1 MGVAK
6 LQQIEFSF
14 LPMPDRSAPHSG
26 YETEWQVAAEALCRE
41 IGLPLKQLVE
51 VRLLQGPI
59 LRGKLRLDSDQLW
72 PKGDQA
78 PLVFR
83 IGETTFGRAEI
94 ESVVRLEGLTETV
107 VDEGNPVRETL

>member
-1 MGVAK
+1 MLK

-14 LPMPDRSAPHSG
+14 SPKPDRPPPDSG
-26 YETEWQVAAEALCRE
+26 YETEWRVAAETLCRE
-41 IGLPLKQLVE
+41 IGLPLKQLVD

-72 PKGDQA
+72 PKGEQA

-83 IGETTFGRAEI
+83 IGQTTFGRAEI
-94 ESVVRLEGLTETV
+94 ESVVRLEVSTETV
-107 VDEGNPVRETL
+107 GDEGNPVSEIL

>member
-1 MGVAK
+1 M
-6 LQQIEFSF
+6 
-14 LPMPDRSAPHSG
+14 
-26 YETEWQVAAEALCRE
+26 AAEALCRE

-59 LRGKLRLDSDQLW
+59 LRGKLRLESDQLW

-78 PLVFR
+78 PLVFW

-94 ESVVRLEGLTETV
+94 ESVVRLEGLMETV
-107 VDEGNPVRETL
+107 VDEGNPLSETL